1 MENEIV
7 NRVALSKLMV
17 VDLEDY
23 YPEGE
28 RVLFDIKDWLYE
40 GFVLREK
47 DFRQKVKDYDWSKH
61 ENQFIALQC
70 SSDAI
75 VPVWAYMLITIAL
88 ETYARKVI
96 LGSLEDLETSL
107 YQDII
112 NELDASPYQDKP
124 LIIKGCAHK
133 PVPPN
138 AYLLLTKKLKP
149 VAKSIMYGE
158 ACSSVPLYK
167 RKK

>member
-1 MENEIV
+1 MQDEIL

-28 RVLFDIKDWLYE
+28 RSVFDIKDWLYE
-40 GFVLREK
+40 GLVLREK
-47 DFRQKVKDYDWSKH
+47 EFRKLVKEYDWS
-61 ENQFIALQC
+61 QFDQHFMALTC
-70 SSDAI
+70 STDAI
-75 VPVWAYMLITIAL
+75 IPAWAYMLITMEL
-88 ETYARKVI
+88 EPYARKICV
-96 LGSLEDLETSL
+96 GDLEILESSI

-112 NELDASPYQDKP
+112 NRLDVTPYQDQM

-133 PVPPN
+133 PVPLN
-138 AYLLLTKKLKP
+138 AHILLSSKLKP
-149 VAKSIMYGE
+149 VAKSIMFGE

-167 RKK
+167 RA